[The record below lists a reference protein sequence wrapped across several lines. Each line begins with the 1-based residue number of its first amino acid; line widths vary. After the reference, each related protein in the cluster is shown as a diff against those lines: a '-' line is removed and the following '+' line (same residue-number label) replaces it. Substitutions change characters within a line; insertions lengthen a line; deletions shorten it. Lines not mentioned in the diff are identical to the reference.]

1 MHSFSHFQTRLHL
14 SFYKFFKATEWLP
27 WSSIWN
33 LRVHPCLS
41 HGALWRA
48 AEQAAVEE
56 AGSVGEGGW
65 WGSSAKSTHA
75 VLLRRQTPLL
85 CGRSPWTRAAAAP
98 AWAFRICATGSFHA
112 DADEVP
118 FCADAWAAFR
128 ILVPSAL
135 SSSRVAAAASFILIG
150 HHGCRS
156 RQLLEDWKAVG
167 VNYQFFWLTIW
178 VCKG

>member
-75 VLLRRQTPLL
+75 VLLWRQTPLL
-85 CGRSPWTRAAAAP
+85 CGRSPLDPRRRSSRMGLPNLRHRFLPRRCRRGPLLCGCLSRFPHPGA
-98 AWAFRICATGSFHA
+98 ICLEQLTSRRR
-112 DADEVP
+112 
-118 FCADAWAAFR
+118 R
-128 ILVPSAL
+128 ILLWPQHL
-135 SSSRVAAAASFILIG
+135 
-150 HHGCRS
+150 
-156 RQLLEDWKAVG
+156 AV
-167 VNYQFFWLTIW
+167 NN
-178 VCKG
+178 